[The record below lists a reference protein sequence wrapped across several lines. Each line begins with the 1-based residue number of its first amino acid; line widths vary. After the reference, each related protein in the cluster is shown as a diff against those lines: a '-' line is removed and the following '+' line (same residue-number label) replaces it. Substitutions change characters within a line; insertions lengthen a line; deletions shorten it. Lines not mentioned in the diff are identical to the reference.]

1 MIIWSRFKG
10 YELSSQGDK
19 RFSAFNATMP
29 DGRTIEQHY
38 QCDVKGYDIGGTN
51 WRLGKGKP
59 PVVDKTKEQLWQEY
73 LSLWRAWSVNN
84 LPLLRELYLNVINNS
99 CYNLTLSDSFAN
111 TDINQAR
118 ALSVVLNELLAK
130 NGK

>member
-1 MIIWSRFKG
+1 MFKWSRRGG
-10 YELSSQGDK
+10 YEVSTLGDK